1 MDALISG
8 FVEDIKQR
16 AALYS
21 EDNDASMFNDN
32 ATDTDGKI
40 YAMCIISLQIY
51 FLSFNQLNINGK
63 K

>member
-32 ATDTDGKI
+32 ATDTDGEI
-40 YAMCIISLQIY
+40 LTTSGFAP
-51 FLSFNQLNINGK
+51 
-63 K
+63 

>member
-21 EDNDASMFNDN
+21 EDNEANMFNDN
-32 ATDTDGKI
+32 AAETDG
-40 YAMCIISLQIY
+40 MCTT
-51 FLSFNQLNINGK
+51 FH
-63 K
+63 

>member
-32 ATDTDGKI
+32 ATDTDGEILTICK
-40 YAMCIISLQIY
+40 ASLQI
-51 FLSFNQLNINGK
+51 
-63 K
+63 

>member
-21 EDNDASMFNDN
+21 EDSDGNLFQDN
-32 ATDTDGKI
+32 TAAEADGN
-40 YAMCIISLQIY
+40 YFCIEFI
-51 FLSFNQLNINGK
+51 
-63 K
+63 